1 MRRESRL
8 KAVLA
13 AGRRAAGTMVFEF
26 NTPGIGRLLESTD
39 VDFVIFDMEHSG
51 FELDRIRDVVSWSRA
66 ATFTSLVRVPA
77 DDYHFLARVLDV
89 GAQGVMVPMVGT
101 GEQAESIVR
110 RCSYPPRGNR
120 GAGFGLA
127 HDDYIVG
134 DLDEKMA
141 SANRENTIIL
151 MIETEQGVHNVAQIA
166 AVPGVDILWVGHY
179 DLSLSLGIP
188 GQFNHPRFTE
198 AITTIVAAGD
208 ARGIP
213 VGILV
218 GDTVSGQAWID
229 RGFRAV
235 CYSMDVSLLQRALAE
250 GVAWIRSCPEQPT
263 RERPYSR

>member
-1 MRRESRL
+1 MKRESRL
-8 KAVLA
+8 KGVLA
-13 AGRRAAGTMVFEF
+13 GGRRAAGTMVFEF

-51 FELDRIRDVVSWSRA
+51 FELDQIRDVVSWSRA

-101 GEQAESIVR
+101 REQAEAIVR

-127 HDDYIVG
+127 HDDYVVG
-134 DLDEKMA
+134 DLIDKMET
-141 SANRENTIIL
+141 ANRENTVIL
-151 MIETEQGVHNVAQIA
+151 MIETAEGVRNVADIA
-166 AVPGVDILWVGHY
+166 AVPGVDILWIGHY

-188 GQFNHPRFTE
+188 GRFDHPRFVE
-198 AITTIVAAGD
+198 AITTILAAGD
-208 ARGIP
+208 ACGIP

-218 GDTVSGQAWID
+218 SDTVSGQAWID
-229 RGFRAV
+229 KGFRAV

-250 GVAWIRSCPEQPT
+250 GVAWIRS
-263 RERPYSR
+263 RP

>member
-1 MRRESRL
+1 MKRESRL
-8 KAVLA
+8 KRVLA
-13 AGRRAAGTMVFEF
+13 EGRRAAGTMVFEF

-51 FELDRIRDVVSWSRA
+51 FELDQIRAVVSWSRV

-89 GAQGVMVPMVGT
+89 GAQGVMVPKVGT
-101 GEQAESIVR
+101 REQAEAIVQC
-110 RCSYPPRGNR
+110 CSYPPRGSR

-127 HDDYIVG
+127 HDDYVVG
-134 DLDEKMA
+134 DLLEKMDT
-141 SANRENTIIL
+141 ANRVNTVIL
-151 MIETEQGVHNVAQIA
+151 MIETEEGVRNVAEIA
-166 AVPGVDILWVGHY
+166 AIPGVDILWIGHY

-188 GQFNHPRFTE
+188 GRFDHPRFTD
-198 AITTIVAAGD
+198 AVTTILAAGA

-218 GDTVSGQAWID
+218 GDPVTGQAWID

-250 GVAWIRSCPEQPT
+250 GVAWIRACP
-263 RERPYSR
+263 